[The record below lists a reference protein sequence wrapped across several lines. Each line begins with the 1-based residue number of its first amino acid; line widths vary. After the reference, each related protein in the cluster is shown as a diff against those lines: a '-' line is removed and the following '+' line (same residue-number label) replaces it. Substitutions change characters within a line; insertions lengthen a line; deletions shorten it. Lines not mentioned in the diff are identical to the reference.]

1 MKGFMNRLLP
11 LSSSWKVVV
20 QDPLL
25 LIKWKTTDTGQKPSS
40 MTLNFINARSRI
52 TAFRDDGL
60 TAPSHR
66 ITMAGFTLIELLV
79 VVLIIGILAAVA
91 LPQYTKAVEKS
102 RAANVIPLAKSIKEA
117 EEVYYMANGS
127 YTNNMEDL
135 DISATPPDGFN
146 MTLMLAGDN
155 KVEFA
160 RQSSEY
166 PYVIV
171 QSFSNRGD
179 RSDSTYCAALATS
192 AKANNLC
199 ASYGA
204 NCFGNDTYKRYCF

>member
-179 RSDSTYCAALATS
+179 RGDSTYCAALATS

>member
-1 MKGFMNRLLP
+1 MK
-11 LSSSWKVVV
+11 
-20 QDPLL
+20 
-25 LIKWKTTDTGQKPSS
+25 
-40 MTLNFINARSRI
+40 
-52 TAFRDDGL
+52 
-60 TAPSHR
+60 
-66 ITMAGFTLIELLV
+66 GFTLIELLV

-102 RAANVIPLAKSIKEA
+102 RAANVISLAKSIKEA

-135 DISATPPDGFN
+135 DISVNPPDGFN
-146 MTLMLAGDN
+146 MLLMQDGDN
-155 KVEFA
+155 KVEFS

-171 QSFSNRGD
+171 QSFSNRGTRGD
-179 RSDSTYCAALATS
+179 TTYCSALASS

-204 NCFGNDTYKRYCF
+204 NCFGNDIYKRYCF